1 MKPFLRLIPSLLCA
15 CGSVAAS
22 ELVDRAY
29 LAVPAP
35 EIAKDDV
42 ERDRQEER
50 LIEGRKAH
58 FQRFAA
64 KLPPGARHL
73 LVRDG
78 VVADASNRVAYVWAW
93 SSHMGAGEPV
103 EFFLS
108 SVRGG
113 RQYESS
119 FVTDARPSDVDAS
132 LRHIGLGP
140 GWPFDISRKQL
151 WPKGDRVR
159 VEVLRAGPDG
169 VLLDPVGIETSC
181 TDHARG
187 GPAGPYGH
195 VFVGSARVPDPAD
208 PARIVYAAD
217 EFDPVSISANYN
229 LVNTVLDLP
238 ERRPKTAV
246 YGQMTLA
253 DPSIT
258 KSFQN
263 VIVTLRPDPDSPPGS
278 IPTLRLEVDGAPGR
292 LVLRVTGPG
301 APVEG
306 PLEDLARL
314 LTAAKGGG
322 RTAHLVMDL
331 APGNTLTVAQIAS
344 VAARLQQAE
353 EEGLA
358 RMDPPPAGQLYY
370 RAWDPD
376 PGMRERKGRM
386 LQPWE
391 AHVKIGPEGGAGHLV
406 IIEEIW
412 REDAVEPDLHETRVP
427 LEGPGALAAKAR
439 EASADKPSV
448 LLVFVPADTPGSAV
462 LAYLA
467 EVEPL
472 FPVIYVFGDA
482 PADP

>member
-1 MKPFLRLIPSLLCA
+1 MKPFLLLFSPLLCA
-15 CGSVAAS
+15 CGVVAAS
-22 ELVDRAY
+22 DLVDRAF
-29 LAVPAP
+29 LGVPAL

-50 LIEGRKAH
+50 MIEGRKAH

-64 KLPPGARHL
+64 KLPADAPHL
-73 LVRDG
+73 LIREG

-93 SSHMGAGEPV
+93 SSHMGVGEPV

-119 FVTDARPSDVDAS
+119 FVTDARPSDVDAA
-132 LRHIGLGP
+132 LRHIGLEP
-140 GWPFDISRKQL
+140 GWPFDASRKQL

-159 VEVLRAGPDG
+159 MEVLRAGGDG
-169 VLLDPVGIETSC
+169 ALLDPVRIETSC
-181 TDHARG
+181 TDHVRG
-187 GPAGPYGH
+187 GPAGPYAH

-238 ERRPKTAV
+238 ERRPKSAV

-253 DPSIT
+253 DPPVT
-258 KSFQN
+258 RPFQN
-263 VIVTLRPDPDSPPGS
+263 VIITLRPDPDFPPGS
-278 IPTLRLEVDGAPGR
+278 IPTLRLDVDGGPGR
-292 LVLRVTGPG
+292 LLLRLNGPG
-301 APVEG
+301 GAVEG

-314 LTAAKGGG
+314 LTAAKGGA
-322 RTAHLVMDL
+322 RTAHLAFHL
-331 APGNTLTVAQIAS
+331 APGNSLTVAQLAA
-344 VAARLQQAE
+344 VAARLLQAE
-353 EEGLA
+353 EDGVA

-370 RAWDPD
+370 RAWTPE
-376 PGMRERKGRM
+376 PGMRERKGRT

-391 AHVKIGPEGGAGHLV
+391 AHVKTGPEGGGGHLV

-412 REDAVEPDLHETRVP
+412 REDAIEPDLHETRLP

-439 EASADKPSV
+439 EMAAEKPAV
-448 LLVFVPADTPGSAV
+448 LLVFVPADTAAGDV

-467 EVEPL
+467 EVVPL
-472 FPVIYVFGDA
+472 FPVIYVFGAA